1 MSVEEPTQ
9 QNKSKF
15 RAHPHYFQWGLTA
28 FCVIVSSAIVVFL
41 LQWLPFIW
49 TMFQKL
55 LGILSPFIYGFV
67 MAYLLMPVFN
77 ALYKRIQPRLSRR
90 LKNGTRIA
98 KGLCSILTLLIGIA
112 VVGILLWMVLPQL
125 IVSVFSLL
133 ESMDTYL
140 NEISGWVASLLKD
153 NPVIERNFLQI
164 YEEFSQQIVNWVQN
178 IALPQLVALMTGVV
192 TTVSVLFDI
201 LIGIIIALYILNSK
215 DTFCAQAKK
224 VTYSLFS
231 IDRANRIMGRVAY
244 VHRVFGGFI
253 TGKLIDSLIIG
264 VLCFIGLRLL
274 IGFGLMTMDQSY
286 ALLISVII
294 GVTNIIPFFGPFI
307 GAIPSTILIMVISPV
322 QAVYFVLFVLALQ
335 QFDGNILGP
344 KILGNSTGLSS
355 FWVMFAILLFGGV
368 FGFAGMAVGVPLFAV
383 LYSAVTE
390 VVCSLLKKRGLSV
403 DTNDYRGPRRL
414 DPVTGEFVVITEEDR
429 PPVSAKERRRAAE
442 KARVQKARA
451 QKQQEEQKKD

>member
-1 MSVEEPTQ
+1 MSVEDPTQ
-9 QNKSKF
+9 QNKSAF
-15 RAHPHYFQWGLTA
+15 QRHPHYFQWGLTA
-28 FCVIVSSAIVVFL
+28 FCVIVSSTVVVFL
-41 LQWLPFIW
+41 LQWLPGIW
-49 TMFQKL
+49 TMFRNL

-67 MAYLLMPVFN
+67 MAYLLMPIFN
-77 ALYKRIQPRLSRR
+77 GLYKRIQPRLSQR

-98 KGLCSILTLLIGIA
+98 KGLCSILTLSIGIA
-112 VVGILLWMVLPQL
+112 IVGILLWMVLPQL
-125 IVSVFSLL
+125 VVSVFSLL
-133 ESMDTYL
+133 ESMDDYL
-140 NEISGWVASLLKD
+140 NEISSWVAALLQD

-164 YEEFSQQIVNWVQN
+164 YGEFSQQIVDWVQN
-178 IALPQLVALMTGVV
+178 IALPQLVELMTGVV

-224 VTYSLFS
+224 MTYSLFS
-231 IDRANRIMGRVAY
+231 IDRANCIMGRDAY

-264 VLCFIGLRLL
+264 LLCFIGLRLF
-274 IGFGLMTMDQSY
+274 IGFGLMTMDQSF

-322 QAVYFVLFVLALQ
+322 QAVYFVLFILALQ

-368 FGFAGMAVGVPLFAV
+368 FGFVGMAVGVPLFAV
-383 LYSAVTE
+383 LYNAVTE
-390 VVCSLLKKRGLSV
+390 IICSLLQKRGLPV
-403 DTNDYRGPRRL
+403 DTNDYRGPKRL
-414 DPVTGEFVVITEEDR
+414 DPTTGEFVEVKEDR

-442 KARVQKARA
+442 KAREA
-451 QKQQEEQKKD
+451 QKQQKEQSKKG

>member
-1 MSVEEPTQ
+1 MSVEDPTQ
-9 QNKSKF
+9 QNKSAF
-15 RAHPHYFQWGLTA
+15 QRHPHYFQWGLTA
-28 FCVIVSSAIVVFL
+28 FCVIVSSVVVVFL
-41 LQWLPFIW
+41 LQWLPGIW
-49 TMFQKL
+49 TMFRNL

-67 MAYLLMPVFN
+67 MAYLLMPIFN
-77 ALYKRIQPRLSRR
+77 GLYKRIQPRLSQR

-98 KGLCSILTLLIGIA
+98 KGLCSILTLSIGIA
-112 VVGILLWMVLPQL
+112 IVGILLWMVLPQL
-125 IVSVFSLL
+125 VVSVFSLL
-133 ESMDTYL
+133 ESMDDYL
-140 NEISGWVASLLKD
+140 NEISSWVAALLQD

-164 YEEFSQQIVNWVQN
+164 YGEFSQQIVDWVQN
-178 IALPQLVALMTGVV
+178 IALPQLVELMTGVV

-224 VTYSLFS
+224 MTYSLFS

-264 VLCFIGLRLL
+264 LLCFIGLRLF
-274 IGFGLMTMDQSY
+274 IGFGLMTMDQSF

-322 QAVYFVLFVLALQ
+322 QAVYFVLFILALQ

-368 FGFAGMAVGVPLFAV
+368 FGFVGMAVGVPLFAV
-383 LYSAVTE
+383 LYNAVTE
-390 VVCSLLKKRGLSV
+390 IICSLLQKRGLSV
-403 DTNDYRGPRRL
+403 DTNDYRGPKRL
-414 DPVTGEFVVITEEDR
+414 DPATGEFVEVKEDR

-442 KARVQKARA
+442 KAREA
-451 QKQQEEQKKD
+451 QKQQKEQSKKG

>member
-1 MSVEEPTQ
+1 MSVEDPTQ
-9 QNKSKF
+9 QNKSAF
-15 RAHPHYFQWGLTA
+15 QRHPHYFQWGLTA
-28 FCVIVSSAIVVFL
+28 FCVIVSSVVVVFL
-41 LQWLPFIW
+41 LQWLPGIW
-49 TMFQKL
+49 TMFRNL

-67 MAYLLMPVFN
+67 MAYLLMPIFN
-77 ALYKRIQPRLSRR
+77 GLYKRIQPRLSQR

-98 KGLCSILTLLIGIA
+98 KGLCSILTLSIGIA
-112 VVGILLWMVLPQL
+112 IVGILLWMVLPQL
-125 IVSVFSLL
+125 VVSVFSLL
-133 ESMDTYL
+133 ESMDDYL
-140 NEISGWVASLLKD
+140 NEISSWVATLLQD

-164 YEEFSQQIVNWVQN
+164 YGEFSQQIVDWVQN
-178 IALPQLVALMTGVV
+178 IALPQLVELMTGVV

-224 VTYSLFS
+224 MTYSLFS

-264 VLCFIGLRLL
+264 LLCFIGLRLF
-274 IGFGLMTMDQSY
+274 IGFGLMTMDQSF

-322 QAVYFVLFVLALQ
+322 QAVYFVLFILALQ

-368 FGFAGMAVGVPLFAV
+368 FGFVGMAVGVPLFAV
-383 LYSAVTE
+383 LYNAVTE
-390 VVCSLLKKRGLSV
+390 IICSLLQKRGLPV
-403 DTNDYRGPRRL
+403 DTNDYRGPKRL
-414 DPVTGEFVVITEEDR
+414 DPATGEFVEVKEDR

-442 KARVQKARA
+442 KAREA
-451 QKQQEEQKKD
+451 QKQQKEQSKKG

>member
-15 RAHPHYFQWGLTA
+15 STHPHFFQWGLTA
-28 FCVIVSSAIVVFL
+28 FCVIVSSAVVVFL
-41 LQWLPFIW
+41 LQWLPGIW
-49 TMFQKL
+49 TMIQKL

-77 ALYKRIQPRLSRR
+77 GLYKRIQPPLSRR

-125 IVSVFSLL
+125 VVSVFSLL

-140 NEISGWVASLLKD
+140 NEISGWVAALLKD
-153 NPVIERNFLQI
+153 NPVIERNFLQL
-164 YEEFSQQIVNWVQN
+164 YEEFSQQIINWVQN
-178 IALPQLVALMTGVV
+178 IALPQLVELMTGVV

-201 LIGIIIALYILNSK
+201 FIGIIIALYILNSK

-224 VTYSLFS
+224 MTYSMFS
-231 IDRANRIMGRVAY
+231 IERANRIMGRVAY

-264 VLCFIGLRLL
+264 VLCFIGLRML
-274 IGFGLMTMDQSY
+274 IGFGLMTMDQSF

-307 GAIPSTILIMVISPV
+307 GAIPSTILIMVISPI
-322 QAVYFVLFVLALQ
+322 QAVYFVLFILALQ

-368 FGFAGMAVGVPLFAV
+368 FGFVGMAVGVPLFAV

-414 DPVTGEFVVITEEDR
+414 DPVSGEFVVVHEER

-442 KARVQKARA
+442 KARA
-451 QKQQEEQKKD
+451 QKQQEKQKKD

>member
-1 MSVEEPTQ
+1 MSVEDPTQ
-9 QNKSKF
+9 QNKSAF
-15 RAHPHYFQWGLTA
+15 QRHPHYFQWGLTA
-28 FCVIVSSAIVVFL
+28 FCVIVSSAVVVFL
-41 LQWLPFIW
+41 LQWLPGIW
-49 TMFQKL
+49 TMFRNL

-67 MAYLLMPVFN
+67 MAYLLMPIFN
-77 ALYKRIQPRLSRR
+77 GLYKRIQPRLSQR

-98 KGLCSILTLLIGIA
+98 KGLCSILTLSIGIA
-112 VVGILLWMVLPQL
+112 IVGILLWMVLPQL
-125 IVSVFSLL
+125 VVSVFSLL
-133 ESMDTYL
+133 ESMDDYL
-140 NEISGWVASLLKD
+140 NEISSWVATLLQD

-164 YEEFSQQIVNWVQN
+164 YGEFSQQIVDWVQN
-178 IALPQLVALMTGVV
+178 IALPQLVELMTGVV

-224 VTYSLFS
+224 MTYSLFS

-264 VLCFIGLRLL
+264 LLCFIGLRLF
-274 IGFGLMTMDQSY
+274 IGFGLMTMDQSF

-383 LYSAVTE
+383 LYNAVTE
-390 VVCSLLKKRGLSV
+390 IICSLLQKRGLPV
-403 DTNDYRGPRRL
+403 DTNDYRGPKRL
-414 DPVTGEFVVITEEDR
+414 DPTTGEFVEVKEDR

-442 KARVQKARA
+442 KAREA
-451 QKQQEEQKKD
+451 QKQQVEQNKKG

>member
-1 MSVEEPTQ
+1 MSVEDSTQ
-9 QNKSKF
+9 QNKSAF
-15 RAHPHYFQWGLTA
+15 QRHPHYFQWGLTA
-28 FCVIVSSAIVVFL
+28 FCVIVSSAVVVFL
-41 LQWLPFIW
+41 LQWLPGIW
-49 TMFQKL
+49 TMFRNL

-67 MAYLLMPVFN
+67 MAYLLMPIFN
-77 ALYKRIQPRLSRR
+77 GLYKRIQPRLSQR

-98 KGLCSILTLLIGIA
+98 KGLCSILTLSIGIA
-112 VVGILLWMVLPQL
+112 IVGILLWMVLPQL
-125 IVSVFSLL
+125 VVSVFSLL
-133 ESMDTYL
+133 ESMDDYL
-140 NEISGWVASLLKD
+140 NEISSWVAALLQD

-164 YEEFSQQIVNWVQN
+164 YGEFSQQIVDWVQN
-178 IALPQLVALMTGVV
+178 IALPQLVELMTGVV

-224 VTYSLFS
+224 MTYSLFS

-264 VLCFIGLRLL
+264 LLCFIGLRLF
-274 IGFGLMTMDQSY
+274 IGFGLMTMDQSF

-322 QAVYFVLFVLALQ
+322 QAVYFVLFILALQ

-383 LYSAVTE
+383 LYNAVTE
-390 VVCSLLKKRGLSV
+390 IICSLLQKRGLPV
-403 DTNDYRGPRRL
+403 DTNDYRGPKRL
-414 DPVTGEFVVITEEDR
+414 DPATGEFVEVKEDR

-442 KARVQKARA
+442 KAREA
-451 QKQQEEQKKD
+451 QKQQVEQNKKG

>member
-1 MSVEEPTQ
+1 MSVEEPTRPT
-9 QNKSKF
+9 KTKF
-15 RAHPHYFQWGLTA
+15 QENPHYFHWGLTA
-28 FCVIVSSAIVVFL
+28 FCVIVSSAVVVFL
-41 LQWLPFIW
+41 LQWLPGIW

-77 ALYKRIQPRLSRR
+77 ALYKRIQPKLAQR

-98 KGLCSILTLLIGIA
+98 KGLCSILSLMIGIA

-125 IVSVFSLL
+125 VVSIFSLL
-133 ESMDTYL
+133 ESLDTYL
-140 NEISGWVASLLKD
+140 NEISSWVAALLKD

-164 YEEFSQQIVNWVQN
+164 YNEFSQQIVDWVQN
-178 IALPQLVALMTGVV
+178 IALPQLVELMTGVV

-201 LIGIIIALYILNSK
+201 FIGIIIALYILNSK

-264 VLCFIGLRLL
+264 LLCFIGLRLF
-274 IGFGLMTMDQSY
+274 IGFGLMTMDQSF

-307 GAIPSTILIMVISPV
+307 GAIPSTILIMVISPI
-322 QAVYFVLFVLALQ
+322 QAIYFVLFVLALQ

-368 FGFAGMAVGVPLFAV
+368 FGFVGMAVGVPLFAV

-390 VVCSLLKKRGLSV
+390 VVCSLLKKRGLPV
-403 DTNDYRGPRRL
+403 DTNEYRGAKQL
-414 DPVTGEFVVITEEDR
+414 DPATGEFVEVAYER

-442 KARVQKARA
+442 KVREEQK
-451 QKQQEEQKKD
+451 KQQEEQNKKD

>member
-1 MSVEEPTQ
+1 MSVEDPTQ
-9 QNKSKF
+9 QNKSAF
-15 RAHPHYFQWGLTA
+15 QRHPHYFQWGLTA
-28 FCVIVSSAIVVFL
+28 FCVIVSSAVVVFL
-41 LQWLPFIW
+41 LQWLPGIW
-49 TMFQKL
+49 TMFRNL

-67 MAYLLMPVFN
+67 MAYLLMPIFN
-77 ALYKRIQPRLSRR
+77 GLYKRIQPRLSQR

-98 KGLCSILTLLIGIA
+98 KGLCSILTLSIGIA
-112 VVGILLWMVLPQL
+112 IVGILLWMVLPQL
-125 IVSVFSLL
+125 VVSVFSLL
-133 ESMDTYL
+133 ESMDDYL
-140 NEISGWVASLLKD
+140 NEISSWVATLLQD

-164 YEEFSQQIVNWVQN
+164 YGEFSQQIVDWVQN
-178 IALPQLVALMTGVV
+178 IALPQLVELMTGVV

-224 VTYSLFS
+224 MTYSLFS

-264 VLCFIGLRLL
+264 LLCFIGLRLF
-274 IGFGLMTMDQSY
+274 IGFGLMTMDQSF

-322 QAVYFVLFVLALQ
+322 QAVYFVLFILALQ

-368 FGFAGMAVGVPLFAV
+368 FGFVGMAVGVPLFAV
-383 LYSAVTE
+383 LYNAVTE
-390 VVCSLLKKRGLSV
+390 IICSLLQKRGLPV
-403 DTNDYRGPRRL
+403 DTNDYRGPKRL
-414 DPVTGEFVVITEEDR
+414 DPTTGEFVEVKEDR

-442 KARVQKARA
+442 KAREA
-451 QKQQEEQKKD
+451 QKQQKEQSKKG

>member
-1 MSVEEPTQ
+1 MEEPTR
-9 QNKSKF
+9 QNKPKF
-15 RAHPHYFQWGLTA
+15 RAQPHYFQWGLTA
-28 FCVIVSSAIVVFL
+28 FCVIVSSAVVVFL
-41 LQWLPFIW
+41 LQWLPAIW
-49 TMFQKL
+49 NMFQDL

-77 ALYKRIQPRLSRR
+77 ALYKRIQPRLARR
-90 LKNGTRIA
+90 MENGTRVA

-112 VVGILLWMVLPQL
+112 VVGVLLWMVLPQL
-125 IVSVFSLL
+125 VVSIFSLL
-133 ESMDTYL
+133 ESMDDYL
-140 NEISGWVASLLKD
+140 NEISSWVAGLLKD

-178 IALPQLVALMTGVV
+178 IALPQLVELMTGVV

-224 VTYSLFS
+224 MTYSLFS
-231 IDRANRIMGRVAY
+231 IDRANRIMSRVAY

-264 VLCFIGLRLL
+264 LLCFIGLRLF
-274 IGFGLMTMDQSY
+274 IGFGLMTMDQSF

-322 QAVYFVLFVLALQ
+322 QAVYFVLFILALQ

-355 FWVMFAILLFGGV
+355 FWVMFAILLFGGI
-368 FGFAGMAVGVPLFAV
+368 FGFTGMAVGVPLFAV

-390 VVCSLLKKRGLSV
+390 VVSSLLKKRGLSA

-414 DPVTGEFVVITEEDR
+414 DPATGEFVEVKEER

-442 KARVQKARA
+442 QARA
-451 QKQQEEQKKD
+451 QKQQEEQNKKD

>member
-1 MSVEEPTQ
+1 MSVEEPTRP
-9 QNKSKF
+9 NKSKLSD
-15 RAHPHYFQWGLTA
+15 HPHYFHWGLTA
-28 FCVIVSSAIVVFL
+28 FCVIVCSAVVVFL
-41 LQWLPFIW
+41 LQWLPGIW
-49 TMFQKL
+49 TMFLKL

-67 MAYLLMPVFN
+67 MAYLLMPIFN
-77 ALYKRIQPRLSRR
+77 ALYRRIQPRLAQRM
-90 LKNGTRIA
+90 KNGTRIA
-98 KGLCSILTLLIGIA
+98 KGLCSVLTLLIGIA

-125 IVSVFSLL
+125 VISVFSLL
-133 ESMDTYL
+133 ESIDDYL
-140 NEISGWVASLLKD
+140 NEISSWVAALLKD
-153 NPVIERNFLQI
+153 NPVIERNFMQL
-164 YEEFSQQIVNWVQN
+164 YEQFSQQIVDWVQN
-178 IALPQLVALMTGVV
+178 IALPQLVELMTGVV

-264 VLCFIGLRLL
+264 LLCFIGLRLF
-274 IGFGLMTMDQSY
+274 IGFGLMTMDQSF

-307 GAIPSTILIMVISPV
+307 GAIPSTILIMVISPI
-322 QAVYFVLFVLALQ
+322 QAVYFVIFVLALQ

-368 FGFAGMAVGVPLFAV
+368 FGFVGMAVGVPLFAV
-383 LYSAVTE
+383 LYSALTE
-390 VVCSLLKKRGLSV
+390 VVGSLLKKRGLSD

-414 DPVTGEFVVITEEDR
+414 DPETGVFVEVKDDR
-429 PPVSAKERRRAAE
+429 PPVSAKERRRAA
-442 KARVQKARA
+442 QKAREDKEK
-451 QKQQEEQKKD
+451 QKEQNKKG

>member
-1 MSVEEPTQ
+1 MSVEDPTQ
-9 QNKSKF
+9 QNKSAF
-15 RAHPHYFQWGLTA
+15 QRHPHYFQWGLTA
-28 FCVIVSSAIVVFL
+28 FCVIVSSVVVVFL
-41 LQWLPFIW
+41 LQWLPGIW
-49 TMFQKL
+49 TMFRNL

-67 MAYLLMPVFN
+67 MAYLLMPIFN
-77 ALYKRIQPRLSRR
+77 GLYKRIQPRLSQR

-98 KGLCSILTLLIGIA
+98 KGLCSILTLSIGIA
-112 VVGILLWMVLPQL
+112 IVGILLWMVLPQL
-125 IVSVFSLL
+125 VVSVFSLL
-133 ESMDTYL
+133 ESMDDYL
-140 NEISGWVASLLKD
+140 NEISSWVAALLQD

-164 YEEFSQQIVNWVQN
+164 YGEFSQQIVDWVQN
-178 IALPQLVALMTGVV
+178 IALPQLVELMTGVV

-224 VTYSLFS
+224 MTYSLFS

-264 VLCFIGLRLL
+264 LLCFIGLRLF
-274 IGFGLMTMDQSY
+274 IGFGLMTMDQSF

-322 QAVYFVLFVLALQ
+322 QAVYFVLFILALQ

-368 FGFAGMAVGVPLFAV
+368 FGFVGMAVGVPLFAV
-383 LYSAVTE
+383 LYNAVTE
-390 VVCSLLKKRGLSV
+390 IICSLLQKRGLPV
-403 DTNDYRGPRRL
+403 DTNDYRGPKRL
-414 DPVTGEFVVITEEDR
+414 DPAIGEFVEVKEDR

-442 KARVQKARA
+442 KAREA
-451 QKQQEEQKKD
+451 QKQQKEQSKKG

>member
-1 MSVEEPTQ
+1 MSVEDPTQ
-9 QNKSKF
+9 QNKSAF
-15 RAHPHYFQWGLTA
+15 QRHPHYFQWGLTA
-28 FCVIVSSAIVVFL
+28 FCVIVSSVVVVFL
-41 LQWLPFIW
+41 LQWLPGIW
-49 TMFQKL
+49 TMFRNL

-67 MAYLLMPVFN
+67 MAYLLMPIFN
-77 ALYKRIQPRLSRR
+77 GLYKRIQPRLSQR

-98 KGLCSILTLLIGIA
+98 KGLCSILTLSIGIA
-112 VVGILLWMVLPQL
+112 IVGILLWMVLPQL
-125 IVSVFSLL
+125 VVSVFSLL
-133 ESMDTYL
+133 ESMDDYL
-140 NEISGWVASLLKD
+140 NEISSWVAALLQD

-164 YEEFSQQIVNWVQN
+164 YGEFSQQIVDWVQN
-178 IALPQLVALMTGVV
+178 IALPQLVELMTGVV

-224 VTYSLFS
+224 MTYSLFS

-264 VLCFIGLRLL
+264 LLCFIGLRLF
-274 IGFGLMTMDQSY
+274 IGFGLMTMDQSF

-322 QAVYFVLFVLALQ
+322 QAVYFVLFILALQ

-368 FGFAGMAVGVPLFAV
+368 FGFVGMAVGVPLFAV
-383 LYSAVTE
+383 LYNAVTE
-390 VVCSLLKKRGLSV
+390 IICSLLQKRGLPV
-403 DTNDYRGPRRL
+403 DTNDYRGPKRL
-414 DPVTGEFVVITEEDR
+414 DPTTGEFVEVKEDR

-442 KARVQKARA
+442 KAREA
-451 QKQQEEQKKD
+451 QKQQVEQNKKG

>member
-9 QNKSKF
+9 QSKSKF
-15 RAHPHYFQWGLTA
+15 STHPHYFQWGLTA
-28 FCVIVSSAIVVFL
+28 FCVIVSSSVVVFL
-41 LQWLPFIW
+41 LQWLPGIW

-77 ALYKRIQPRLSRR
+77 GLYKRIQPPLSRR

-125 IVSVFSLL
+125 VVSIFSLL

-140 NEISGWVASLLKD
+140 NEISSWVAALLKD
-153 NPVIERNFLQI
+153 NPVIERNFLQL

-178 IALPQLVALMTGVV
+178 IALPQLVELMTGVV

-201 LIGIIIALYILNSK
+201 FIGIIIALYILNSK

-224 VTYSLFS
+224 MTYSMFS

-264 VLCFIGLRLL
+264 VLCFIGLRML
-274 IGFGLMTMDQSY
+274 IGFGLMTMDQSF

-307 GAIPSTILIMVISPV
+307 GAIPSTILIMVISPI

-368 FGFAGMAVGVPLFAV
+368 FGFVGMAVGVPLFAV

-390 VVCSLLKKRGLSV
+390 VICSLLKKRGLSV

-414 DPVTGEFVVITEEDR
+414 DPVSGEFVAVQEER

-442 KARVQKARA
+442 KARA

>member
-1 MSVEEPTQ
+1 MEDPTQ
-9 QNKSKF
+9 QNKSAF
-15 RAHPHYFQWGLTA
+15 QRHPHYFQWGLTA
-28 FCVIVSSAIVVFL
+28 FCVIVSSAVVVFL
-41 LQWLPFIW
+41 LQWLPGIW
-49 TMFQKL
+49 TMFRNL

-67 MAYLLMPVFN
+67 MAYLLMPIFN
-77 ALYKRIQPRLSRR
+77 GLYKRIQPRLSQR

-98 KGLCSILTLLIGIA
+98 KGLCSILTLSIGIA
-112 VVGILLWMVLPQL
+112 IVGILLWMVLPQL
-125 IVSVFSLL
+125 VVSVFSLL
-133 ESMDTYL
+133 ESMDDYL
-140 NEISGWVASLLKD
+140 NEISSWVAALLQD

-164 YEEFSQQIVNWVQN
+164 YGEFSQQIVDWVQN
-178 IALPQLVALMTGVV
+178 IALPQLVELMTGVV

-224 VTYSLFS
+224 MTYSLFS

-264 VLCFIGLRLL
+264 LLCFIGLRLF
-274 IGFGLMTMDQSY
+274 IGFGLMTMDQSF

-322 QAVYFVLFVLALQ
+322 QAVYFVLFILALQ

-368 FGFAGMAVGVPLFAV
+368 FGFVGMAVGVPLFAV
-383 LYSAVTE
+383 LYNAVTE
-390 VVCSLLKKRGLSV
+390 IICSLLQKRGLSV
-403 DTNDYRGPRRL
+403 DTNDYRGPKRL
-414 DPVTGEFVVITEEDR
+414 DPATGEFVEVKEDR

-442 KARVQKARA
+442 KAREA
-451 QKQQEEQKKD
+451 QKQQKEQSKKG

>member
-1 MSVEEPTQ
+1 MSVEDPTQ
-9 QNKSKF
+9 QNKSAF
-15 RAHPHYFQWGLTA
+15 QRHPHYFQWGLTA
-28 FCVIVSSAIVVFL
+28 FCVIVSSVVVVFL
-41 LQWLPFIW
+41 LQWLPGIW
-49 TMFQKL
+49 TMFRNL

-67 MAYLLMPVFN
+67 MAYLLMPIFN
-77 ALYKRIQPRLSRR
+77 GLYKRIQPRLSQR

-98 KGLCSILTLLIGIA
+98 KGLCSILTLSIGIA
-112 VVGILLWMVLPQL
+112 IVGILLWMVLPQL
-125 IVSVFSLL
+125 VVSVFSLL
-133 ESMDTYL
+133 ESMDDYL
-140 NEISGWVASLLKD
+140 NEISSWVATLLQD

-164 YEEFSQQIVNWVQN
+164 YGEFSQQIVDWVQN
-178 IALPQLVALMTGVV
+178 IALPQLVELMTGVV

-224 VTYSLFS
+224 MTYSLFS

-264 VLCFIGLRLL
+264 LLCFIGLRLF
-274 IGFGLMTMDQSY
+274 IGFGLMTMDQSF

-322 QAVYFVLFVLALQ
+322 QAVYFVLFILALQ

-368 FGFAGMAVGVPLFAV
+368 FGFVGMAVGVPLFAV
-383 LYSAVTE
+383 LYNAVTE
-390 VVCSLLKKRGLSV
+390 IICSLLQKRGLSV
-403 DTNDYRGPRRL
+403 DTNDYRGPKRL
-414 DPVTGEFVVITEEDR
+414 DPATGEFVEVKEDR

-442 KARVQKARA
+442 KAREA
-451 QKQQEEQKKD
+451 QKQQKEQSKKG

>member
-1 MSVEEPTQ
+1 MSVEDSTQ
-9 QNKSKF
+9 QNKSAF
-15 RAHPHYFQWGLTA
+15 QRHPHYFQWGLTA
-28 FCVIVSSAIVVFL
+28 FCVIVSSVVVVFL
-41 LQWLPFIW
+41 LQWLPGIW
-49 TMFQKL
+49 TMFRNL

-67 MAYLLMPVFN
+67 MAYLLMPIFN
-77 ALYKRIQPRLSRR
+77 GLYKRIQPRLSQR

-98 KGLCSILTLLIGIA
+98 KGLCSILTLSIGIA
-112 VVGILLWMVLPQL
+112 IVGILLWMVLPQL
-125 IVSVFSLL
+125 VVSVFSLL
-133 ESMDTYL
+133 ESMDDYL
-140 NEISGWVASLLKD
+140 NEISSWVATLLQD

-164 YEEFSQQIVNWVQN
+164 YGEFSQQIVDWVQN
-178 IALPQLVALMTGVV
+178 IALPQLVELMTGVV

-224 VTYSLFS
+224 MTYSLFS

-264 VLCFIGLRLL
+264 LLCFIGLRLF
-274 IGFGLMTMDQSY
+274 IGFGLMTMDQSF

-322 QAVYFVLFVLALQ
+322 QAVYFVLFILALQ

-368 FGFAGMAVGVPLFAV
+368 FGFVGMAVGVPLFAV
-383 LYSAVTE
+383 LYNAVTE
-390 VVCSLLKKRGLSV
+390 IICSLLQKRGLSV
-403 DTNDYRGPRRL
+403 DTNDYRGPKRL
-414 DPVTGEFVVITEEDR
+414 DPATGEFVEVKEDR

-442 KARVQKARA
+442 KAREA
-451 QKQQEEQKKD
+451 QKQQKEQSKKG